1 MLDWDDLRFFVAL
14 ADEGSLSAAARRL
27 RVDHATVARRVQ
39 ALEEKAGIRLFDRRP
54 RRYLLTEKGRLV
66 AERARRMEG
75 EVFALERDILETE
88 GEAPVEISVS
98 APPVLTSFFLT
109 PKIAAFYEARPRI
122 RLRLVADVR
131 NVSLTRREADIAVRL
146 SRPTDPS
153 LIIRKAGSVRYL
165 LLASPAYLATRKPE
179 QYGFILFD
187 ELLDETPQQVWLK
200 RMSAGRET
208 VLRTNDLGVQCAAAA
223 AGVGIAAL
231 PDFVA
236 ATYGLQ
242 VAGDEGEHITR
253 DIYLTY
259 HHDLRD
265 SDTIAATVGFLAESL
280 RPER

>member
-27 RVDHATVARRVQ
+27 KVDHATVARRVQ

-54 RRYLLTEKGRLV
+54 RRYLLTEKGQLV

-98 APPVLTSFFLT
+98 APPVLTSFYLT

-131 NVSLTRREADIAVRL
+131 NVSLIRREADIAVRL

-200 RMSAGRET
+200 RMAAGRET
-208 VLRTNDLGVQCAAAA
+208 VLRTNDLSVQCAAAA

-242 VAGDEGEHITR
+242 VAGDEEEHITR

-265 SDTIAATVGFLAESL
+265 SDTIAATVGFLAECL
-280 RPER
+280 RRER

>member
-165 LLASPAYLATRKPE
+165 LLASPAYLATRRPE

-187 ELLDETPQQVWLK
+187 DLLDETPQQVWLK
-200 RMSAGRET
+200 RMAAGRET

-236 ATYGLQ
+236 ATYGLK
-242 VAGDEGEHITR
+242 VAGDEGEHIMR
-253 DIYLTY
+253 DIYITY

-265 SDTIAATVGFLAESL
+265 SDTIAAAVGFLAECL

>member
-75 EVFALERDILETE
+75 EVFALERDILEAE

-208 VLRTNDLGVQCAAAA
+208 VLRTNDLSVQCAAAA

-236 ATYGLQ
+236 ASYGLQ

-265 SDTIAATVGFLAESL
+265 SDTIAATVAFLVDCL
-280 RPER
+280 RPQR

>member
-98 APPVLTSFFLT
+98 APPVLTSFYLT

-179 QYGFILFD
+179 QCGFILFD

-200 RMSAGRET
+200 RMAAGRET

-242 VAGDEGEHITR
+242 VAGGEGEHITR

-265 SDTIAATVGFLAESL
+265 SDTIAATVGFLAECL